1 MKAAKEKNSEYKK
14 LSDYFE
20 KIEKL
25 TAKMGIDMD
34 DLMNEFKNNNTAR
47 YSNFKEK
54 LLSKA
59 GKRAETFRKA
69 KSDPSEEAWV
79 EKK

>member
-1 MKAAKEKNSEYKK
+1 MKVSKEKTTELKQLTDCFS
-14 LSDYFE
+14 

-25 TAKMGIDMD
+25 SAKLGVDMD
-34 DLMNEFKNNNTAR
+34 DLMNEFKNNNTAV
-47 YSNFKEK
+47 YSRFKET

-59 GKRAETFRKA
+59 VERATTFKKA
-69 KSDPSEEAWV
+69 KGDPSEEAWV